1 MQKTTEKIFRAY
13 LLLSV
18 AYMMS
23 RQLWLVLDSRG
34 RHHVRFERCG
44 IIVSTFEIRMGKETT
59 ELGEVRRII
68 NEIEGLLNV

>member
-1 MQKTTEKIFRAY
+1 
-13 LLLSV
+13 
-18 AYMMS
+18 
-23 RQLWLVLDSRG
+23 VLGNCG
-34 RHHVRFERCG
+34 RHHVCFEGCG